1 MHAPN
6 PNTQNANNTQ
16 FDQIKKQQDKLENR
30 FDEFAALFQGFL
42 EQQGFTE
49 DVPMDEQE
57 QQQQPPLLATHTPS
71 GSSSNRRQ

>member
-6 PNTQNANNTQ
+6 LNTQNANNTK

-30 FDEFAALFQGFL
+30 FDEFAALFQNFL
-42 EQQGFTE
+42 EEQGYTE

-57 QQQQPPLLATHTPS
+57 QQPPLLATHTPS
-71 GSSSNRRQ
+71 GSGSNRRQ